1 MVANDWS
8 IEERQG
14 AAGDLHRSWPATETE
29 PSRRALAVC
38 RVARPALVLGST
50 QDRAVV
56 DPDLAEVRGIE
67 VVRRRSGG
75 GAVLVV
81 PGDPVWV
88 DAWVPRGDPLWQ
100 EDVGRAFDWFGDAWT
115 TALTAVGGHGLSPHR
130 EGFAPC
136 TRWSSLVCFGG
147 VGTGEVV
154 TADGRK
160 VVGISQRRTRDGA
173 WFHSAAVLH
182 WDPAALLEV
191 LVLPTEER
199 AAAQIDL
206 GGAAIGVAD
215 LVGLSSD
222 AVIEAAAVSAALV
235 AALPA

>member
-14 AAGDLHRSWPATETE
+14 AAGDLHRSWPVTETY

-50 QDRAVV
+50 QDLTVV
-56 DPDLAEVRGIE
+56 DGDLAEARGIE
-67 VVRRRSGG
+67 VARRRSGG

-88 DAWVPRGDPLWQ
+88 DAWVPRGDPLWN

-115 TALTAVGGHGLSPHR
+115 TALTALGCEGVSPHR
-130 EGFAPC
+130 EGFAAC

-147 VGTGEVV
+147 VGTGEVI

-160 VVGISQRRTRDGA
+160 VVGIAQRRTRDGA
-173 WFHSAAVLH
+173 WFHSAGVLH
-182 WDPAALLEV
+182 WDPAALLDV
-191 LVLPTEER
+191 LVLSTGER
-199 AAAQIDL
+199 AVAQSDL
-206 GGAAIGVAD
+206 AGAAMGIAD
-215 LVGLSSD
+215 LVGPLSN
-222 AVIEAAAVSAALV
+222 AVIDPEAVSVALV
-235 AALPA
+235 AALPF

>member
-14 AAGDLHRSWPATETE
+14 AAGDLHRGWPATDTD
-29 PSRRALAVC
+29 PDRRALAVC

-56 DPDLAEVRGIE
+56 DADLAEARGIE
-67 VVRRRSGG
+67 VARRRSGG
-75 GAVLVV
+75 GAVLVM

-88 DAWVPRGDPLWQ
+88 DAWVPRNDRLWQ

-115 TALTAVGGHGLSPHR
+115 TALTALGGRGMIPHR
-130 EGFAPC
+130 EEFAAC

-160 VVGISQRRTRDGA
+160 VVGISQRRTREGA
-173 WFHSAAVLH
+173 WFHSAAALH

-199 AAAQIDL
+199 AVAQTDLAA
-206 GGAAIGVAD
+206 AATGVAD
-215 LVGLSSD
+215 LVGSLSD
-222 AVIEAAAVSAALV
+222 AAVSAALI

>member
-1 MVANDWS
+1 MVANGWS
-8 IEERQG
+8 IEERRG
-14 AAGDLHRSWPATETE
+14 AAGDLHRSWPATETH

-50 QDRAVV
+50 QDRAVA
-56 DPDLAEVRGIE
+56 DGSLASARGIE

-75 GAVLVV
+75 GAVLVM

-88 DAWVPRGDPLWQ
+88 DAWVPRGDPLWRD
-100 EDVGRAFDWFGDAWT
+100 DVGRAFDWFGDAWT
-115 TALTAVGGHGLSPHR
+115 TALHALGGEGMSPHR
-130 EGFAPC
+130 EGFAAC

-160 VVGISQRRTRDGA
+160 VVGISQRRTREGA
-173 WFHSAAVLH
+173 WFHSAAALH
-182 WDPAALLEV
+182 WDPVALLEV
-191 LVLPTEER
+191 LVLPPEER
-199 AAAQIDL
+199 SAAQTDLTAAA
-206 GGAAIGVAD
+206 AGVAD
-215 LVGLSSD
+215 LVGPLSD
-222 AVIEAAAVSAALV
+222 AAVSAALI

>member
-1 MVANDWS
+1 MVGNNWS

-14 AAGDLHRSWPATETE
+14 AAGDLHRSWPATESD
-29 PSRRALAVC
+29 PSRRGLAVC

-56 DPDLAEVRGIE
+56 DADLAEAQGIE
-67 VVRRRSGG
+67 VARRRSGG

-88 DAWVPRGDPLWQ
+88 DAWVPQGDPLWK

-115 TALTAVGGHGLSPHR
+115 TALTALGCEGMSPHR
-130 EGFAPC
+130 EGFAAC

-173 WFHSAAVLH
+173 WFHSAGVLH
-182 WDPAALLEV
+182 WDPAALLDV
-191 LVLPTEER
+191 LVLSTEER
-199 AAAQIDL
+199 AVAQIDL
-206 GGAAIGVAD
+206 ADAAIGIAD
-215 LVGLSSD
+215 LVGPSSG
-222 AVIEAAAVSAALV
+222 AVVNPASVSAALV
-235 AALPA
+235 AALPF